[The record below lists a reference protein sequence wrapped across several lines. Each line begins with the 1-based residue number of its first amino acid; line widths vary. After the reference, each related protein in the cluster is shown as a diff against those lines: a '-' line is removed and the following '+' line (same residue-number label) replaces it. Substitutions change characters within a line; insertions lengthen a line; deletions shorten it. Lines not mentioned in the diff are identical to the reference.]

1 MVDIHADDYAYSLNT
16 SIDILECLKKGKLN
30 SFSIICNT
38 IGFEDSMELLYSA
51 IPSLPFLPNISI
63 HLNLP
68 EGKGITDL
76 LPTSWAKLFLA
87 SYSFNK
93 KAVKEK
99 LKKEL
104 KWQIDTT
111 QKAIGKCI
119 EIAKANNIECKQK
132 GIRIDSHIHTHPIP
146 IVWGALLEVI
156 EDEKYEIEFI
166 RNPKEPIIPFL
177 KRISLIPS
185 YGLANII
192 KNRIL
197 MLYSKK
203 IDNYCD
209 LHKIDKM
216 YMWGLMMSGHM
227 DFDRVNALYDD
238 MIKKANA
245 DNRNLE
251 LLFHPG
257 MAKEDEYSEEMDKSY
272 FVNANLSK
280 NRHIEKHT
288 VMSIEDIMEQ
298 NR

>member
-1 MVDIHADDYAYSLNT
+1 MVDIHADDYAYSLHT
-16 SIDILECLKKGKLN
+16 SEDIVECLKEGKLD

-38 IGFEDSMELLYSA
+38 SGFEKSMELLYSV

-68 EGKGITDL
+68 EGKGATDL
-76 LPTSWAKLFLA
+76 LPISWIRLFLA

-93 KAVKEK
+93 KEVKEK

-111 QKAIGKCI
+111 QKAIDKSI
-119 EIAKANNIECKQK
+119 NIAKAYSIVCKQK

-146 IVWGALLEVI
+146 IVWDALLEVI
-156 EDEKYEIEFI
+156 EEEKYDIEFI

-177 KRISLIPS
+177 KKVSLIPS

-197 MLYSKK
+197 MIYSRK

-227 DFDRVNALYDD
+227 DLDRVKALYGD
-238 MIKKANA
+238 IVKKADN
-245 DNRNLE
+245 DNRYLE

-272 FVNANLSK
+272 FLNANLSK

-288 VMSIEDIMEQ
+288 VMSIEDIKRQ
-298 NR
+298 I

>member
-1 MVDIHADDYAYSLNT
+1 MIDVHADDYAYSIHT
-16 SIDILECLKKGKLN
+16 SEDIIECLKEGKLN

-38 IGFEDSMELLYSA
+38 SGFEKSMELLYSV

-76 LPTSWAKLFLA
+76 LPISWVRLFLA
-87 SYSFNK
+87 SYSLDKNK
-93 KAVKEK
+93 VKEK

-111 QKAIGKCI
+111 QKVIEKCI
-119 EIAKANNIECKQK
+119 GIAKTNNIECKQK
-132 GIRIDSHIHTHPIP
+132 AIRIDSHIHTHPIP
-146 IVWGALLEVI
+146 IVWESLLEVI
-156 EDEKYEIEFI
+156 EEEKYDIEFI

-177 KRISLIPS
+177 KKFSLIPS
-185 YGLANII
+185 FGLANII

-197 MLYSKK
+197 MFYSRK

-227 DFDRVNALYDD
+227 DFNRVKVLYGD
-238 MIKKANA
+238 ISKKADV
-245 DNRNLE
+245 DNRKLE

-257 MAKEDEYSEEMDKSY
+257 MAKDNEYSEEMDKNY

-280 NRHIEKHT
+280 YRHIEKHT
-288 VMSIEDIMEQ
+288 VMNIDKIM
-298 NR
+298 R

>member
-1 MVDIHADDYAYSLNT
+1 MIDVHADDYAYSIHT
-16 SIDILECLKKGKLN
+16 SEDIIECLKEGKLN

-38 IGFEDSMELLYSA
+38 SGFEKSMELLYSV

-76 LPTSWAKLFLA
+76 LPISWVRLFLA
-87 SYSFNK
+87 SYSLDKNK
-93 KAVKEK
+93 VKEK

-111 QKAIGKCI
+111 QKVIEKCI
-119 EIAKANNIECKQK
+119 GIAKTNNIECKQK
-132 GIRIDSHIHTHPIP
+132 AIRIDSHIHTHPIP
-146 IVWGALLEVI
+146 IVWESLLEVI
-156 EDEKYEIEFI
+156 EEEKYDIEFI

-177 KRISLIPS
+177 KKFSLIPS
-185 YGLANII
+185 FGLANII

-197 MLYSKK
+197 MFYSRK

-227 DFDRVNALYDD
+227 DFNRVNALYGD
-238 MIKKANA
+238 ISKKADV
-245 DNRNLE
+245 DNRKLE

-257 MAKEDEYSEEMDKSY
+257 MAKDNEYSEEMDKNY

-280 NRHIEKHT
+280 YRHIEKHT
-288 VMSIEDIMEQ
+288 VMNIDRIM
-298 NR
+298 R